1 MKKLVYILLLFI
13 LGCTKSIDFQ
23 LPEVEQI
30 IVVEATVESGLPPR
44 VVLTISQG
52 YFDPIDSN
60 ILKEIFVHDAVIT
73 LNDGSNDYI
82 LQEINFNGIYLY
94 TSLEFGAIGQLGK
107 TYSININVNDKN
119 IQASTKIPQSLM
131 LDSIWF
137 EKYDA
142 YDSLG
147 FIGTKFTD
155 PDTLGNCYRW
165 FAQRINTYKYN
176 YPPPFDNVKGTIKDS
191 RPLAPIGSSTD
202 DKLFNGLS
210 FEFAFPR
217 GEDGNFEGP
226 DDEGIEEGFFK
237 TGDTILIK
245 STTTTYPVYLYVRA
259 MENAAVS
266 NGGIFG
272 SSGNLPYNVQGDGVG
287 IFYGYGV
294 SYDTLICE

>member
-44 VVLTISQG
+44 VVLTNSQG

-73 LNDGSNDYI
+73 LNDGSNDYV

-155 PDTLGNCYRW
+155 PDTLG
-165 FAQRINTYKYN
+165 IVTDGLLKEL
-176 YPPPFDNVKGTIKDS
+176 I
-191 RPLAPIGSSTD
+191 PIS
-202 DKLFNGLS
+202 
-210 FEFAFPR
+210 
-217 GEDGNFEGP
+217 
-226 DDEGIEEGFFK
+226 II
-237 TGDTILIK
+237 ILH
-245 STTTTYPVYLYVRA
+245 L
-259 MENAAVS
+259 
-266 NGGIFG
+266 
-272 SSGNLPYNVQGDGVG
+272 
-287 IFYGYGV
+287 
-294 SYDTLICE
+294 LIM

>member
-23 LPEVEQI
+23 LPDVEQI

-44 VVLTISQG
+44 VVLTNSQG

-73 LNDGSNDYI
+73 LNDGSNDYV
-82 LQEINFNGIYLY
+82 LQEIEFNGIYLY
-94 TSLEFGAIGQLGK
+94 TSLEFGAMGQLGK

-176 YPPPFDNVKGTIKDS
+176 YPPPFDNVKGTVKDS

>member
-44 VVLTISQG
+44 VVLTNSQG
-52 YFDPIDSN
+52 YFDPIGSN
-60 ILKEIFVHDAVIT
+60 ILNEIFVHDALIT
-73 LNDGSNDYI
+73 LNDGSNDYV
-82 LQEINFNGIYLY
+82 LQEIEFNGIYLY
-94 TSLEFGAIGQLGK
+94 TSLEFGAMGQLGK
-107 TYSININVNDKN
+107 TYSINIDINDKN
-119 IQASTKIPQSLM
+119 IQATTKIPQSLL

-137 EKYDA
+137 EKYES

-176 YPPPFDNVKGTIKDS
+176 YPPPFDNVKGTVKDS

-245 STTTTYPVYLYVRA
+245 STTTTYPIYLYVRA

-272 SSGNLPYNVQGDGVG
+272 SSGNLPYNVEGDGIG